1 MSIILASSSPRR
13 KELMERMGLEFTI
26 RTAQHDETMNPAGD
40 PADEV
45 ADVSRRKASA
55 IQPLCTE
62 DDIIVAADTVVVCDG
77 LIMGKPHDFEDAVNM
92 LHRLSGREHQVM
104 TGLTVSRG
112 SRTETRTVITAVRF
126 RPMSDAEI
134 RAYVATGEPM
144 DKAGAYGVQGL
155 AAMFI
160 EGLDGDFYNV
170 MGLPLCTL
178 AAMLR
183 GYGVK
188 LFGC

>member
-77 LIMGKPHDFEDAVNM
+77 LIMGKPHDSEDAVNM

-188 LFGC
+188 LLGC

>member
-13 KELMERMGLEFTI
+13 KELMERMGLEFII
-26 RTAQHDETMNPAGD
+26 RTAQHDETMNPDGD

-45 ADVSRRKASA
+45 ADVSRRKAYA
-55 IQPLCTE
+55 VQPLCTA

-92 LHRLSGREHQVM
+92 LRRLSGREHQVM
-104 TGLTVSRG
+104 TGLTVSCG
-112 SRTETRTVITAVRF
+112 NRTETKTVITAVRF

-170 MGLPLCTL
+170 MGLPVCTL

>member
-188 LFGC
+188 LLGC

>member
-1 MSIILASSSPRR
+1 
-13 KELMERMGLEFTI
+13 MERMGLEFTI

-188 LFGC
+188 LLGC